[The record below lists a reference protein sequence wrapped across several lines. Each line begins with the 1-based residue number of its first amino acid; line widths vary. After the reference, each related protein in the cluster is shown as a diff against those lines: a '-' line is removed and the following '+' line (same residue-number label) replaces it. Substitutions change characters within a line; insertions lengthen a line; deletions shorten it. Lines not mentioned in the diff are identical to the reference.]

1 MPPDTPEGAGRYRK
15 KQGRESIKRR
25 NHTVGLDMRQKEQLS
40 GLVVINNIPLP
51 TAALI
56 KLGGN
61 RSGIRRRK
69 EGTKQRGVCQT
80 SNSYV
85 VYSKNLQTTSSLH
98 LLNHLPCN
106 DQNVKKQM
114 SLGKQKNP
122 SHQKP
127 HHVFCLSDTHSF
139 VQRKGCHTNRSR
151 VVRDSV
157 SELWGSKEKGKKIK
171 MCKAHRKTP

>member
-1 MPPDTPEGAGRYRK
+1 MP
-15 KQGRESIKRR
+15 
-25 NHTVGLDMRQKEQLS
+25 

-51 TAALI
+51 TATLI

-61 RSGIRRRK
+61 RRGIRRHK
-69 EGTKQRGVCQT
+69 EGTKQRGVCQI
-80 SNSYV
+80 SNSYA

-114 SLGKQKNP
+114 SLGKQKIP
-122 SHQKP
+122 VTKSHTMCS
-127 HHVFCLSDTHSF
+127 VSDTHSF

-157 SELWGSKEKGKKIK
+157 SELWGSKEKGKKK
-171 MCKAHRKTP
+171 